1 MNNYKETVNKF
12 SEEQIRTI
20 LTQERPIDACRLLDC
35 SIKIYYKLLNNLN
48 IPKKGSSV
56 LGLGM
61 KKKSE
66 RRYQEIFEK
75 YSEDEILTILNESGN
90 ARNFANKLGG
100 TKRSYYKLHDYF
112 YNKVLE
118 RFKIDEI
125 RKISLN
131 NTQEEACKIL
141 KCTPCSYQKIQDY
154 LYEDIFKRFKEDE
167 IISILQN
174 NERKQACEKLGCSIR
189 NYIKLDR
196 FRLSKAVQS
205 DPQAKKLSTK
215 EVLEKYPEDKI
226 IATLNE
232 SRNGREVMCKLGC
245 TRKSYFELFNYFY
258 NKIFE
263 NFKADEI
270 RNIVLNNSQEEACK
284 ILKCTHYG
292 YQKLQDYLYDDIFK
306 RFKEDE
312 IVSILQNNKRQQACD
327 KLECS
332 VRNYYK
338 LLNRFR
344 LSEVLSPDLQVKK
357 EKKEEYEKVINAH
370 SKEDLL
376 KILTTNSPKDACS
389 ILKCRTSIYYQLLK
403 EFNLPFQGKINYVN
417 GMKRKH
423 ENKYNEVFKRFTEDQ
438 IKEILIKED
447 RYDACRL
454 LNISGGI
461 YHKLLKYF
469 NLPTKVGQRRNT
481 TLKYTDEQ
489 LIELYK
495 KYNGNIARLVE
506 EEGIER
512 WWVIKDRLYKL
523 GYKAIGNTESRPS
536 WCKGLT
542 KETSSGLRKISEK
555 LKEGYKTGRLSN
567 VNANLAQASNK
578 TPSTEKRVMTILDK
592 LNLIY
597 THQKPMGQLLPDFVI
612 EDKKIVIQVQ
622 GCFWHRCPICF
633 KDKFS
638 KDELQEERL
647 REIKQVKFFS
657 KRRYRTLF
665 IWEHELRN
673 TEYVKSKIL
682 NFISLH

>member
-1 MNNYKETVNKF
+1 M
-12 SEEQIRTI
+12 
-20 LTQERPIDACRLLDC
+20 
-35 SIKIYYKLLNNLN
+35 IKKLNT
-48 IPKKGSSV
+48 K
-56 LGLGM
+56 
-61 KKKSE
+61 
-66 RRYQEIFEK
+66 EIFEK
-75 YSEDEILTILNESGN
+75 YSEDEILTMLNESSDWH
-90 ARNFANKLGG
+90 NFANKLGC

-174 NERKQACEKLGCSIR
+174 NERKQACEKLECSVR
-189 NYIKLDR
+189 NYIVLDR
-196 FRLSKAVQS
+196 FRLSKVVQS
-205 DPQAKKLSTK
+205 DPQAKKLNTK

-232 SRNGREVMCKLGC
+232 SRNGREVMYKLGC
-245 TRKSYFELFNYFY
+245 TRKSYFELINYFY

-270 RNIVLNNSQEEACK
+270 RNIVSNNGQEEACK
-284 ILKCTHYG
+284 ILKCTRYG

-312 IVSILQNNKRQQACD
+312 IVSILQNNKRQQACE

-338 LLNRFR
+338 LLNCFR

-357 EKKEEYEKVINAH
+357 EKKEEYKKVINAY

-376 KILTTNSPKDACS
+376 KILTTNSPKDACG

-423 ENKYNEVFKRFTEDQ
+423 ENKYNEVFQRFTKDQ

-447 RYDACRL
+447 RGDSCKL
-454 LNISGGI
+454 LNISKGI
-461 YHKLLKYF
+461 YYKLLKYF

-481 TLKYTDEQ
+481 VFKYTNEQ

-495 KYNGNIARLVE
+495 KYNGNIVRLVE
-506 EEGIER
+506 EEKIER
-512 WWVIKDRLYKL
+512 GWVIRARLEKL
-523 GYKAIGNTESRPS
+523 GYKGVGDTESRPS
-536 WCKGLT
+536 WCKGKT
-542 KETSSGLRKISEK
+542 KETDPILKKISEK
-555 LKEGYKTGRLSN
+555 LKEGYRTGRLSN
-567 VNANLAQASNK
+567 VNANLAQALNG
-578 TPSTEKRVMTILDK
+578 TPSTEKKVMKILDE
-592 LNLIY
+592 LNLTYI
-597 THQKPMGQLLPDFVI
+597 HQKPMGQSLPDFVI
-612 EDKKIVIQVQ
+612 ENKKLIIQVQ
-622 GCFWHRCPICF
+622 GCFWHRCLKCF
-633 KDKFS
+633 KNKFS

-657 KRRYRTLF
+657 KRGYRTLF

-673 TEYVKSKIL
+673 PEYVKSKIL